1 MASDEENWI
10 PVPENPD
17 SNIVIT
23 IPVTEERT
31 GNGSSWAEIVEAE
44 RPGVSHNHPARAVY
58 PSHLRS
64 VVNSFDGTM
73 PAERLGELPAGIY
86 YGFFNLT
93 DCRIGHVRL
102 DFLFRITLSTPGRS
116 WNRSWIL
123 AYNATTFFASN
134 V

>member
-1 MASDEENWI
+1 VLSDRFGLGSFSFGFAGRCFKAMASDEENWI

-73 PAERLGELPAGIY
+73 PVY
-86 YGFFNLT
+86 
-93 DCRIGHVRL
+93 
-102 DFLFRITLSTPGRS
+102 
-116 WNRSWIL
+116 IL
-123 AYNATTFFASN
+123 
-134 V
+134 

>member
-44 RPGVSHNHPARAVY
+44 RPGVSHNDPARAVI
-58 PSHLRS
+58 HLICDQWSTRS
-64 VVNSFDGTM
+64 M
-73 PAERLGELPAGIY
+73 EP
-86 YGFFNLT
+86 
-93 DCRIGHVRL
+93 CRQK
-102 DFLFRITLSTPGRS
+102 D
-116 WNRSWIL
+116 
-123 AYNATTFFASN
+123 
-134 V
+134 